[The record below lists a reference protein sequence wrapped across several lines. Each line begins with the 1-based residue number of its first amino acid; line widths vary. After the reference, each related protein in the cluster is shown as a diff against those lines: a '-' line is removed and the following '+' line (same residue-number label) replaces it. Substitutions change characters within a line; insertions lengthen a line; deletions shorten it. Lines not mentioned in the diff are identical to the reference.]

1 MAHKSFVVLNSGNL
15 VFKLLFLSVRRFCF
29 TALPVLGF
37 LTGCGRSTVPAP
49 NNQRSVTVL
58 MWSAGGPTDIDHI
71 LIEDF
76 TKQTGIVVHLVPA
89 AESSSQRV
97 TQELTL
103 LQHRSSAVDVFEV
116 DTTWPGLFAK
126 YLLDL
131 RGSIADRIQDEAPGI
146 IQNATVDGHIVAAPF
161 LVGYGLLYYRKDL
174 IRKYGFNHP
183 PRTWSELEL
192 QSRRIQAGERRAGNK
207 DFWGYVW
214 QGADYEGLTCNALE
228 WQYSQGGGNFITP
241 DRRPNVDSDATVQAF
256 ARATR
261 WIGTISPPG
270 VTAYVE
276 EDSRNVWQSGNAAF
290 LRNWGYVYPLA
301 KKSPLIGTRF
311 AVAPLPSA
319 ENRHSSVLGGWYL
332 GVTAATRRRAE
343 AIAFVRFMTSKAT
356 QVRRA
361 ISGGF
366 LPTLRSVYQ
375 DPAVLRSN
383 EIFSSVAQVTDG
395 AVRRP
400 ASVMGPGYSC
410 VSRVYAHGVHQILTR
425 QVTARAGVDRLQN
438 RLQQILQLPPQS
450 LGDCR

>member
-1 MAHKSFVVLNSGNL
+1 MFNSGNR
-15 VFKLLFLSVRRFCF
+15 VFKLLS
-29 TALPVLGF
+29 LPVRHLCFAALAAVSF
-37 LTGCGRSTVPAP
+37 LTGCARNTVPAAS
-49 NNQRSVTVL
+49 NQPSVTVL

-71 LIEDF
+71 LIKDF
-76 TKQTGIVVHLVPA
+76 TRQTGIVVHLVPA

-131 RGSIADRIQDEAPGI
+131 RSSLADRIEDEAPGL
-146 IQNATVDGHIVAAPF
+146 IQNATVEGRIVAAPF

-174 IRKYGFNHP
+174 VHKYGFTHP
-183 PRTWSELEL
+183 PATWRELEL
-192 QSRRIQAGERRAGNK
+192 QSRRIQAGERLAGNK

-241 DRRPNVDSDATVQAF
+241 DRRANVDSDATVQAF

-311 AVAPLPSA
+311 AVAPLPST
-319 ENRHSSVLGGWYL
+319 ENRYSSVLGGWYL
-332 GVTAATRRRAE
+332 GITAATHRRAE

-356 QVRRA
+356 QTRRA
-361 ISGGF
+361 IHGGF

-375 DPAVLRSN
+375 DPTVLRSN
-383 EIFSSVAQVTDG
+383 EIFSSVAQVTNG

-400 ASVMGPGYSC
+400 ASVVGPGYGC
-410 VSRVYAHGVHQILTR
+410 VSRAYAHGVHQILTR
-425 QVTARAGVDRLQN
+425 EVTARDGVDRLQN

-450 LGDCR
+450 LGDCQ

>member
-1 MAHKSFVVLNSGNL
+1 
-15 VFKLLFLSVRRFCF
+15 
-29 TALPVLGF
+29 
-37 LTGCGRSTVPAP
+37 
-49 NNQRSVTVL
+49 

-71 LIEDF
+71 LIKDF
-76 TKQTGIVVHLVPA
+76 TRQTGIAVHLVPA

-126 YLLDL
+126 YLVDL
-131 RGSIADRIQDEAPGI
+131 RSSLADRIQDEAPGI
-146 IQNATVDGHIVAAPF
+146 IQNATVEGRIVAAPF

-174 IRKYGFNHP
+174 VHKYGFTQP
-183 PRTWSELEL
+183 PATWRELEL
-192 QSRRIQAGERRAGNK
+192 QSQRIQAGERRAGNK

-241 DRRPNVDSDATVQAF
+241 DRRANVDSDATVQAL

-276 EDSRNVWQSGNAAF
+276 EDSRNIWQSGNAAF

-332 GVTAATRRRAE
+332 GITAATRRKAE
-343 AIAFVRFMTSKAT
+343 AIAFVRFMTSRAA
-356 QVRRA
+356 QIRRA
-361 ISGGF
+361 IHGGF
-366 LPTLRSVYQ
+366 LPTLRSVYRN
-375 DPAVLRSN
+375 PAVLRSN
-383 EIFSSVAQVTDG
+383 EIFSSVAEVTNG

-400 ASVMGPGYSC
+400 ASVVGPGYGC
-410 VSRVYAHGVHQILTR
+410 VSSAYAHGVHQILTSE
-425 QVTARAGVDRLQN
+425 VTARDGVDRLQT
-438 RLQQILQLPPQS
+438 RLQEILQLPPQS
-450 LGDCR
+450 LRDCR